1 LETEDRRLEEEK
13 ERDRILGDR
22 RLEEEK
28 SGTVLSVFLI
38 TNNR

>member
-13 ERDRILGDR
+13 ERVRILGDR